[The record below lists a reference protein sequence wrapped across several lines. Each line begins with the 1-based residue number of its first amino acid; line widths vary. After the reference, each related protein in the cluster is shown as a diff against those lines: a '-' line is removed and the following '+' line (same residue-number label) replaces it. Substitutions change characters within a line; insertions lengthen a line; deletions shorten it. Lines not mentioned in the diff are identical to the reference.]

1 MVWAWSVLKKIVMV
15 FVGIYAIAAAF
26 GFVGFLLKGEFLQAI
41 LMGLISFVLYKL
53 FLKIKMKTLRSQE
66 VRVRQA
72 EEIQQIKAGLRKVAN
87 VIEEAADNA
96 GRERIEKKERI
107 ARIDQENTIG
117 KRIYVRLLGST
128 SLHQKEDAQLT
139 LWVSENEIVLT
150 DENSSFEKRIPM
162 NSIAKMDISG
172 PGKVT
177 TNMGVV
183 GGGIGAE
190 GVLEGVAAAA
200 AINALTTRT
209 TVKTVLH
216 VATEN
221 SEFWL
226 LSKATPETL
235 RMILS
240 RAFLIVEG
248 NSLPVRQSS
257 LAQEIMGLAKLK
269 DQGVLT
275 EDEYVRAKSSI
286 IEGRALS
293 NG

>member
-1 MVWAWSVLKKIVMV
+1 
-15 FVGIYAIAAAF
+15 
-26 GFVGFLLKGEFLQAI
+26 
-41 LMGLISFVLYKL
+41 
-53 FLKIKMKTLRSQE
+53 LKIKKGTLRSQE
-66 VRVRQA
+66 ERVRQA
-72 EEIQQIKAGLRKVAN
+72 EEIQQIKAGLRKVAK

-216 VATEN
+216 VATDN
-221 SEFWL
+221 SELWL
-226 LSKATPETL
+226 LSKAAPETL

-275 EDEYVRAKSSI
+275 EEEYVRAKSSI

>member
-1 MVWAWSVLKKIVMV
+1 MVWAWSVLKKIGMF
-15 FVGIYAIAAAF
+15 FVGIYAVAAAF
-26 GFVGFLLKGEFLQAI
+26 FAVGLLLKGEFLPAI
-41 LMGLISFVLYKL
+41 LIGLISFALYKL
-53 FLKIKMKTLRSQE
+53 FLKIKKGTLRSQE
-66 VRVRQA
+66 ERVRQA
-72 EEIQQIKAGLRKVAN
+72 EEIQQIKAGLRKVAK

-216 VATEN
+216 VATDN
-221 SEFWL
+221 SELWL
-226 LSKATPETL
+226 LSKAAPETL

-275 EDEYVRAKSSI
+275 EEEYVRAKSSI